1 MPGSDEISQLAAP
14 ARDAKNPSVREAARA
29 QVEEIIRQE
38 RALILE
44 ANPRH
49 NADMAERWLGLA
61 LSGGG
66 IRSASF
72 ALGVL
77 QALHNW
83 GLFRRIDY
91 LSTVSGGGYIGSSLT
106 YFLQAKEMGAR
117 NEFPFGE
124 RNKTGARSVRVAEAP
139 EAAQAGDAP
148 PKAPP
153 PNPKA
158 IVGFLRLHAHYLTP
172 SSELGW
178 PEFIGSAI
186 RAAFTAL
193 AVYFPLLLAAAT
205 TLVLSEFVLAHW
217 LTPEL
222 LQEHLKCWGNVL
234 LTIEK
239 GRSVCGPPATETNGE
254 EYFNWP
260 LVGLLLIILFSVLN
274 ALSFVLRTH
283 SVIGDPKRRGE
294 VYPGVTI
301 DNAKRNGRLFVAFVV
316 FVVLSALPW
325 LVHFLNMGL
334 ATVAGASI
342 STLAGYLGTLWD
354 FRSRLKGATAKGSML
369 AQIRPIVFAVLTTVG
384 LLVLAMAIAQ
394 RVVAWDGRDTS
405 YWYGAGFVGVLILL
419 SLVLNYFSNLNL
431 ISQHRMYRDRLM
443 EAFCPSDRAL
453 QRMKWRP
460 STGADTLRLS
470 ECAPKA
476 NGGDDRLAGPYHII
490 NTALVV
496 PRAKSTL
503 YRSRSGDNF
512 VLSPLACGSD
522 ATGWAGTRHFMADS
536 MTLPTAM
543 AISGAALN
551 AHSGAGETAPTRN
564 AVLGFLLTLFGAQL
578 GFWASHPLAETEQ
591 DQKRQPRFLNP
602 GVYGLTGYGLDGSK
616 SRKFVQLADGGHF
629 ENLALYE
636 LIRRRTDV
644 IICSDAAQ
652 DQDYGFEDLGI
663 AVERIRVD
671 FGTSIEFQFPSH
683 GPAHLIPGS
692 RSPNDKWA
700 ERYALATRGFAIA
713 EIRYPEGDN
722 LPKKSGYLL
731 YFKSTLIEG
740 LPSDLYAY
748 KKLNPDFPNQTTV
761 DQDFDEYQFEA
772 YRELGYRLATQCF
785 VELFGT
791 DKDQEITLERL
802 WDRLVRVDRIANRPA

>member
-1 MPGSDEISQLAAP
+1 MPVSDEISQLGAA
-14 ARDAKNPSVREAARA
+14 ARNAKNPSVREAARA
-29 QVEEIIRQE
+29 QVDEIIRQE

-44 ANPRH
+44 ANPKH
-49 NADMAERWLGLA
+49 NADMSDRWLGLA

-91 LSTVSGGGYIGSSLT
+91 LSTVSGGGYIGSALT
-106 YFLQAKEMGAR
+106 YFLQAKGMGSR

-124 RNKTGARSVRVAEAP
+124 RNKSGARSVRVDETP
-139 EAAQAGDAP
+139 ETTNTEEDAP
-148 PKAPP
+148 PPD
-153 PNPKA
+153 PKA

-205 TLVLSEFVLAHW
+205 LVVWSEFVLAHW
-217 LTPEL
+217 LTPDV

-234 LTIEK
+234 LVIEK
-239 GRSVCGPPATETNGE
+239 GRSVCLPPATETNGE

-260 LVGLLLIILFSVLN
+260 LVVLILILLLSILN
-274 ALSFVLRTH
+274 ALLFILDTH
-283 SVIGDPKRRGE
+283 SVIGDPGRRE
-294 VYPGVTI
+294 KVYPGVTI
-301 DNAKRNGRLFVAFVV
+301 DNARRNGILFVAFGV
-316 FVVLSALPW
+316 FLLLSVLPW
-325 LVHFLNMGL
+325 LVHFLNQGL
-334 ATVAGASI
+334 ATVAGASA
-342 STLAGYLGTLWD
+342 STLIGYLGTLWD
-354 FRSRLKGATAKGSML
+354 FRSRLKGATAKGSIL
-369 AQIRPIVFAVLTTVG
+369 AQVRPVVFAVLTTVG

-405 YWYGAGFVGVLILL
+405 YWYGVVFAAVLIVI
-419 SLVLNYFSNLNL
+419 SLVLNYFGNLNL

-453 QRMKWRP
+453 QRMKWKP
-460 STGADTLRLS
+460 SKGADNLKLS
-470 ECAPKA
+470 QCAPKTD
-476 NGGDDRLAGPYHII
+476 GGDDRIAGPYHII

-522 ATGWAGTRHFMADS
+522 ATGWAGTQRFMADS

-578 GFWASHPLAETEQ
+578 GFWAPHPLAESEQ

-602 GVYGLTGYGLDGSK
+602 GVYGLTGYGLDGDK

-652 DQDYGFEDLGI
+652 DLDYGFEDLGI

-671 FGTSIEFQFPSH
+671 FGTNIEFRFPSH

-692 RSPNDKWA
+692 FSPNDKWA
-700 ERYALATRGFAIA
+700 ERYELATRGFAIA
-713 EIRYPEGDN
+713 EIRYPEGEN
-722 LPKKSGYLL
+722 APAKSGYLL
-731 YFKSTLIEG
+731 YFKSALIQG

-785 VELFGT
+785 LELFGT
-791 DKDQEITLERL
+791 DKDQQITLTRL
-802 WDRLVRVDRIANRPA
+802 WDELVRVDRMAEGQA